1 MWLRLF
7 VDFADGNVD
16 SLQIL
21 SESRRLRIVFRLDSM
36 ERVLVRAR
44 LDSTSNFGLILWMF
58 ELDVLIG

>member
-21 SESRRLRIVFRLDSM
+21 SESRGLRIVCRLDPM
-36 ERVLVRAR
+36 ERILVRAR

>member
-21 SESRRLRIVFRLDSM
+21 SESRRLRIVCRLDPM